1 MKSVLLS
8 LLILTL
14 SSCSWFDAP
23 RGNKNLQGSF
33 IYYDFDPSA
42 FSENQATISFLFKTG
57 NKSFIGSVPVKNL
70 VSSFYDKQSSIP
82 FKGDFEAVIT
92 YDQFGRIDQFRLMSL
107 EGSPVN
113 LTIKAK
119 DHN

>member
-42 FSENQATISFLFKTG
+42 FSENQATILFYLKQVINLLSDRFLLKT
-57 NKSFIGSVPVKNL
+57 
-70 VSSFYDKQSSIP
+70 
-82 FKGDFEAVIT
+82 
-92 YDQFGRIDQFRLMSL
+92 
-107 EGSPVN
+107 
-113 LTIKAK
+113 
-119 DHN
+119 